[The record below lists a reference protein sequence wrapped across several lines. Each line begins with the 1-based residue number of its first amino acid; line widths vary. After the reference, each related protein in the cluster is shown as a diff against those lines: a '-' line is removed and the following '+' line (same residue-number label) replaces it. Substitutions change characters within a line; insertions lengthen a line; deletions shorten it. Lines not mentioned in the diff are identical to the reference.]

1 MPFAGFVDDNAV
13 QELLREC
20 ARMKH
25 FANLHVMSLK
35 GVCLD
40 GGPVPFIIL
49 PFMANGSLAA
59 YLKKERK
66 NLVIKDKTCGD
77 ENEPQSQ
84 DLVSL
89 F

>member
-1 MPFAGFVDDNAV
+1 
-13 QELLREC
+13 
-20 ARMKH
+20 MKH
-25 FANLHVMSLK
+25 FSNLHVMSLK

-40 GGPVPFIIL
+40 GGPVPYIVL
-49 PFMANGSLAA
+49 PYMANGSLAA

-66 NLVIKDKTCGD
+66 NLVMTKDKTCSD

-89 F
+89 QQHNNIIATQVKSVPVL